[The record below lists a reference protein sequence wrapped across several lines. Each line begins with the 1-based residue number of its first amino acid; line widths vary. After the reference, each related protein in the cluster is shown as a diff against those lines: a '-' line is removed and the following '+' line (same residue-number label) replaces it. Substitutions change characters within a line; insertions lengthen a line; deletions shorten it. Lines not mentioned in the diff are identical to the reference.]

1 MLGTLREEDADMV
14 DIVKKVVGWS
24 AVAGVAVFGGVNA
37 FGDDTT
43 RNDQNEII
51 ESGGLGAFAIEV
63 GDCLNLP
70 SELNQV
76 QSVEGV
82 PCTQAHNAQAYALFD
97 LTGFSDAFPGS
108 AAFEEQ
114 AAEGCYERFQSFVGI
129 SYEQSEL
136 YFSFLGPTEDG
147 WVELDD
153 REIVCLLVPESGTF
167 TYDAQNSKL

>member
-1 MLGTLREEDADMV
+1 MV
-14 DIVKKVVGWS
+14 DVVKKVVGWS

-43 RNDQNEII
+43 RNDHNEII
-51 ESGGLGAFAIEV
+51 EAGGLGAFAIEI

-82 PCTQAHNAQAYALFD
+82 PCTQAHSAQAFALFD
-97 LTGFSDAFPGS
+97 LTGFGDVFPGS

-114 AAEGCYERFQSFVGI
+114 ATEGCHERFQSFVGT

-136 YFSFLGPTEDG
+136 YITTLEPTEES
-147 WVELDD
+147 WVEMDD
-153 REIVCLLVPESGTF
+153 REIVCLLVPESGTI
-167 TYDAQNSKL
+167 TYDAQNSQR

>member
-1 MLGTLREEDADMV
+1 
-14 DIVKKVVGWS
+14 VGWS
-24 AVAGVAVFGGVNA
+24 AVAGIAVFGGVSA

-43 RNDQNEII
+43 RNERNEII
-51 ESGGLGAFAIEV
+51 QSGGLGAFAIEV

-70 SELNQV
+70 SELTKV

-82 PCTQAHNAQAYALFD
+82 PCTQAHSAQAYARFD
-97 LTGFSDAFPGS
+97 LIGFGDTFPGS

-114 AAEGCYERFQSFVGI
+114 AMEGCYERFASFVGI

-136 YFSFLGPTEDG
+136 YFMTLEPTEEG

-153 REIVCLLVPESGTF
+153 REVTCLLVLESGTF
-167 TYDAQNSKL
+167 TYDAQNSKR